1 MRASAVIC
9 SATTNKDLWRDDEV
23 ELLHLR
29 MAEANESGTAAGSV
43 ADANE
48 SGAAAGS
55 KRKADGG
62 QPSPE
67 KRRRRFVPAPSADV
81 RARISRAKT
90 QRMYLIAQ
98 DEDGGSETEL
108 ARRFRVLG
116 STGNVYCVEISGEP
130 ACDCPDGA
138 KGNLCK
144 HILFVL
150 LRVLRV
156 PEGSPLVFQR
166 ALLQSELQ
174 EIFENAPLAQQA
186 AMASA
191 SVRRA
196 FAAAN
201 GGSAADEA
209 QPEERTLTADDDCPI
224 CFEALLGAD
233 ELVRCVGQCRNALHK
248 DCFEKWERA
257 KRRDGEPVTC
267 PFCRSAWPSTTSP
280 AVNEGYLNLA
290 AEAGLDPERDGSSYI
305 YGLSR
310 RRYGYGW

>member
-1 MRASAVIC
+1 
-9 SATTNKDLWRDDEV
+9 
-23 ELLHLR
+23 

-81 RARISRAKT
+81 RARMSRAKT

-166 ALLQSELQ
+166 ALLQSELK

-186 AMASA
+186 ALASA

-196 FAAAN
+196 LARGN

-209 QPEERTLTADDDCPI
+209 QPEERTLTADERLPDLLRGAAGRRRAG
-224 CFEALLGAD
+224 AL
-233 ELVRCVGQCRNALHK
+233 VGQCRNALHK
-248 DCFEKWERA
+248 DCFEVGARE
-257 KRRDGEPVTC
+257 RRDGEPVTC
-267 PFCRSAWPSTTSP
+267 PSAG
-280 AVNEGYLNLA
+280 ARG
-290 AEAGLDPERDGSSYI
+290 
-305 YGLSR
+305 R
-310 RRYGYGW
+310 RRPRPR